1 MPTLNWLLESA
12 EDRYLEATDKPAAP
26 ARDVQLECPFC
37 SRIFVG
43 RLRDDLAKDVARHI
57 GRDHPLRRPVLVV
70 DGRLLGPN
78 STITRLPRLDDI
90 AIENTESLE
99 AAVDGAAP
107 RSVSMDE
114 LRAILSQ
121 APKRMLNV
129 RLVNGRAE
137 DNAAA
142 AVDYR
147 IKIDVPDPQ
156 ELDDVDEAFL
166 KHLARED
173 ATRDDVMRFSD
184 DTDGLANFYR
194 DGLVSYVVGIF
205 AKDDK
210 SHVDDPKKLERA
222 LDNFGRAAQHLD
234 SFAERRVAAAV
245 AACARL
251 NLNELNPLNA
261 ATGVTAVDLVSL
273 FLRDL
278 ATAEEQPTW
287 PTRPQTRPSDI
298 RCPVDEAT
306 YSLLELTFLL
316 AEHGVDLTL
325 NDELDRI
332 EFGNLTSPDRA
343 KFAVVVGEWAARHS
357 RADAVRRCAT
367 VLYNDPVFDGT
378 VERWDSR

>member
-12 EDRYLEATDKPAAP
+12 EDRFLEATDRPAAP

-37 SRIFVG
+37 SRVFLG
-43 RLRDDLAKDVARHI
+43 RVRDELAKDVARHI
-57 GRDHPLRRPVLVV
+57 GREHPLRRPVLVV

-78 STITRLPRLDDI
+78 STITRLPTPDDI

-99 AAVDGAAP
+99 AAIDGGASQAVSAEQLRDILSGAP
-107 RSVSMDE
+107 R
-114 LRAILSQ
+114 
-121 APKRMLNV
+121 RMLNV

-147 IKIDVPDPQ
+147 IKIDVPDEQ
-156 ELDDVDEAFL
+156 ELVAVDEAFL

-210 SHVDDPKKLERA
+210 AHVDDPKKLERA
-222 LDNFGRAAQHLD
+222 LDSFGRAAQHLD
-234 SFAERRVAAAV
+234 PFADRRVAAAV

-273 FLRDL
+273 FLRDV
-278 ATAEEQPTW
+278 ATAQEQPPW
-287 PTRPQTRPSDI
+287 PARPLAQTSDV

-306 YSLLELTFLL
+306 YSLLDL
-316 AEHGVDLTL
+316 AFRLGEQGNDLRL
-325 NDELDRI
+325 DDELDRI
-332 EFGNLTSPDRA
+332 EVGNLTSPDRA
-343 KFAVVVGEWAARHS
+343 KFAVIVGEWAARHDQ
-357 RADAVRRCAT
+357 ADAVHRCAT
-367 VLYNDPVFDGT
+367 VLYNDPVFDAA

>member
-43 RLRDDLAKDVARHI
+43 RIRDELAKDVARHI

-78 STITRLPRLDDI
+78 STITRLPRPDDI
-90 AIENTESLE
+90 AIENTESLK

-107 RSVSMDE
+107 RSVSADE
-114 LRAILSQ
+114 LRAILSN

-129 RLVNGRAE
+129 RLINGRAE

-147 IKIDVPDPQ
+147 IKIDVPDPW

-184 DTDGLANFYR
+184 DTDGLANLYR

-234 SFAERRVAAAV
+234 SFADRRVAAAV

-278 ATAEEQPTW
+278 ATAEDQPIW
-287 PTRPQTRPSDI
+287 PTRPKTRASDI

-306 YSLLELTFLL
+306 YSLLELTFVL
-316 AEHGVDLTL
+316 AEQEAAGTL
-325 NDELDRI
+325 DNELDRI

-343 KFAVVVGEWAARHS
+343 KFAVVVGEWAARHG

-367 VLYNDPVFDGT
+367 VLYNDPVFDAT
-378 VERWDSR
+378 VERWDGA